1 MEVIEFLYL
10 NGFSITKR
18 RLTAENQGKTGI
30 KVVGDE
36 ASNDAVEQSNTK
48 TKTV

>member
-10 NGFSITKR
+10 NGFSITQRK
-18 RLTAENQGKTGI
+18 LTAENQGKIEKEVVSTGM
-30 KVVGDE
+30 
-36 ASNDAVEQSNTK
+36 AEQTNTT

>member
-18 RLTAENQGKTGI
+18 KCTAENQGKI
-30 KVVGDE
+30 EKKAAID
-36 ASNDAVEQSNTK
+36 ASNGTVEQSNTK